1 MDVRPRPGSGG
12 ANDEVALQDVGGR
25 SAALHVPTRTACRVY
40 DGHLCSQGFERPR
53 SRLRGNILG
62 RPPMKETPQMHPS
75 EQGLLMPSAMAGRL
89 PAHHGSPVRRVTQ
102 PTTPAIVVWPRK
114 RCGGASAL
122 CQALC
127 LRRSRAI
134 DPAWR
139 LTSAEPELRE
149 RGAPCARARMSRV
162 GAGIGAPRAAR
173 RGGEGDGHPL
183 DEQQWL
189 ALLCDGAVH
198 QRRVP
203 GPTEGAR
210 HAAEASTQCA
220 QWNAWLGGRA
230 PHEQFV

>member
-1 MDVRPRPGSGG
+1 MPRASVHRIPSPRQRPG
-12 ANDEVALQDVGGR
+12 NGR
-25 SAALHVPTRTACRVY
+25 TTGWLHELNTC
-40 DGHLCSQGFERPR
+40 
-53 SRLRGNILG
+53 
-62 RPPMKETPQMHPS
+62 
-75 EQGLLMPSAMAGRL
+75 MPD
-89 PAHHGSPVRRVTQ
+89 AHHGSPVRRVTQ

-203 GPTEGAR
+203 VAFDVGGQALLIRRSPDHDALLRAR
-210 HAAEASTQCA
+210 DAPRAEALKALEASERI
-220 QWNAWLGGRA
+220 GGLQEVDESEAERVVGLEVQRQVHKVK
-230 PHEQFV
+230 PSSETGHVQQV